1 MANKNTIKGLGRKE
15 AGLVA
20 RLMYENKKI
29 ITTEEIDN
37 YLPEGYK
44 YRRQLVYSLKKK
56 SILSPIKRG
65 VYVFT
70 PLDSVPTGIR
80 INEFLIPAVFFPEN
94 NYYIGYSTMFSY
106 YGFTEQVF
114 QTVYVLNTTICREK
128 DIRGVTYKFVKVPEN
143 RIYGVDTIRVEGM
156 EVFVSSKERTLVDL
170 IYFNK
175 PVGGS
180 LPALRIFKRIIRGN
194 GYDIKKFIQYASRF
208 PNVTTRKRIGL
219 ELERMNISRLILKP
233 LRESIKDTAI
243 SSFNSSRKGS
253 INKTWRVI
261 INDPRR

>member
-1 MANKNTIKGLGRKE
+1 MHNKNTIKGLGRKE
-15 AGLVA
+15 AELVA

-29 ITTEEIDN
+29 VTTEDIDN
-37 YLPEGYK
+37 YIPEGYK
-44 YRRQLVYSLKKK
+44 YRRQLVYSLKTK

-80 INEFLIPAVFFPEN
+80 INEFLIPALFFPDN

-106 YGFTEQVF
+106 YGFTDQVF
-114 QTVYVLNTTICREK
+114 QTVYVLNTTRCREM

-143 RIYGVDTIRVEGM
+143 RIYGVDSITVEGM
-156 EVFVSSKERTLVDL
+156 EVIVSSRERTLVDL

-175 PVGGS
+175 PVGGLS
-180 LPALRIFKRIIRGN
+180 PALRIFKRITGEK
-194 GYDIKKFIQYASRF
+194 GYDIRKFIRYAASF

-219 ELERMNISRLILKP
+219 ELEKINISGPILKP

-261 INDPRR
+261 INDSRR